1 MENWRWER
9 FKNRE
14 KDIRG
19 KGKRNE
25 GKETEKRKIEGG
37 GEERQKKK
45 RKEREKKKKKKLKKT
60 KKKKIVD
67 GTETVLANQEANCV
81 TKYALFGSYR
91 TIQRLSVESDAE
103 KGRDL

>member
-1 MENWRWER
+1 M
-9 FKNRE
+9 RE
-14 KDIRG
+14 K
-19 KGKRNE
+19 
-25 GKETEKRKIEGG
+25 
-37 GEERQKKK
+37 RQKREKSKGAGRSGKK
-45 RKEREKKKKKKLKKT
+45 RKEKREKKKKKKLQNT

>member
-1 MENWRWER
+1 M
-9 FKNRE
+9 RE
-14 KDIRG
+14 K
-19 KGKRNE
+19 
-25 GKETEKRKIEGG
+25 
-37 GEERQKKK
+37 RQKREKSKGAGRSGKK
-45 RKEREKKKKKKLKKT
+45 RKKKREKKKKKLQNT